1 MQSLVLLVLVLGAV
15 GADETENRHSMID
28 GLMEKTFD
36 VQTPSEMVKV
46 FRDYKIGD
54 LIKPLQGMTD
64 SDISII
70 TRITKPWGIV
80 TYVQD
85 LNQADRKTLLSL
97 DLPTKNGTV
106 RSDEEELQ
114 ESKKTLKVLRGL
126 ATKDRTIIL
135 AAFDLTEFLRV
146 LTVGGAQVSKGD
158 LLGIFKG
165 LLTVFGEDNKQARQ
179 GLVFRQI
186 IEMRVRKPRA

>member
-54 LIKPLQGMTD
+54 LIKL
-64 SDISII
+64 